1 MKDIKK
7 AKIAIVQDYLHV
19 YGGAEGVVQAIW
31 ELFPNSDIYSA
42 TYDAEVMRKA
52 GAFQGAKVHYPKW
65 KDGIP
70 NKIAKF
76 MHKLLIANLPLYFY
90 FLDLSD
96 YDIIISSTA
105 HFAKGVRTRKDQLHI
120 SYIHTPPR
128 FLYGYPGQ
136 IRKRSK
142 WYYKPIFWP
151 IDTLLR
157 FIDKKFA
164 QFPDYLVCN
173 STEVKNRIKKFYGR
187 DATIIPPFPAVKVT
201 DSDFEK
207 SKSGT
212 NDYFLIVS
220 RLQTYKNIDLA
231 IKVCGTQ
238 NIKLKIAG
246 TGDQKDELEK
256 LARKYHSVELLGFVS
271 DEEKHNLFINSK
283 GFLATV
289 TKEDFGMTPLES
301 MMYGK
306 PVVALRDAGYLDT
319 VEEDKTGVFFDE
331 LTEESL
337 LNAINRFEKMN
348 WNYDYIRRYAL
359 GFSKDRFKK
368 EFFEFV
374 KDRYNTKRTKI
385 SGRSKP

>member
-1 MKDIKK
+1 MKKDIKD
-7 AKIAIVQDYLHV
+7 AKVAIVQDYLHV
-19 YGGAEGVVQAIW
+19 FGGAEGVVQAIW
-31 ELFPNSDIYSA
+31 ELFPNSEIYSA
-42 TYDAEVMRKA
+42 TYDEKAMKKA
-52 GAFQGAKVHYPKW
+52 GAFQGAKIHYPKW

-70 NKIAKF
+70 HKIKKF
-76 MHKLLIANLPLYFY
+76 MHKLMIANLPLYFY
-90 FLDLSD
+90 FLDLSN

-105 HFAKGVRTRKDQLHI
+105 HFAKGVRTKPNQLHI

-142 WYYKPIFWP
+142 WYFKPIFWP
-151 IDTLLR
+151 IDSVLR
-157 FIDKKFA
+157 IIDKQFA
-164 QFPDYLVCN
+164 KHPDYLVCN
-173 STEVKNRIKKFYGR
+173 STEVKNRIKNFYNR
-187 DATIIPPFPAVKVT
+187 DAVVIPPFPNVTVT
-201 DSDFEK
+201 DEDFRK

-231 IKVCGTQ
+231 IKVCGSQ

-246 TGDQKDELEK
+246 TGDQKKELEV
-256 LARKYHSVELLGFVS
+256 LAKNYDSVEILGFVS

-319 VEEDKTGVFFDE
+319 VEEGKTGVFFDE
-331 LTEESL
+331 LTEDSL
-337 LNAINRFEKMN
+337 LNAIKNFDKIK
-348 WNYDYIRRYAL
+348 WDYDYIRKHAKT
-359 GFSKDRFKK
+359 FSKDRFKK
-368 EFFEFV
+368 EFYEFV
-374 KDRYNTKRTKI
+374 K
-385 SGRSKP
+385 SKYEFA

>member
-1 MKDIKK
+1 MRKDIKD
-7 AKIAIVQDYLHV
+7 AKVAIVQDYLHV
-19 YGGAEGVVQAIW
+19 FGGAEGVVQAIW
-31 ELFPNSDIYSA
+31 ELFPNSEIYSA
-42 TYDAEVMRKA
+42 TYDEKAMKKA
-52 GAFQGAKVHYPKW
+52 GAFQGAKIHYPKW

-70 NKIAKF
+70 HKIKKF
-76 MHKLLIANLPLYFY
+76 MHKLMIANLPLYFY
-90 FLDLSD
+90 FLDLSN

-105 HFAKGVRTRKDQLHI
+105 HFAKGVRTKPNQLHI

-142 WYYKPIFWP
+142 WYFKPIFWP
-151 IDTLLR
+151 IDSVLR
-157 FIDKKFA
+157 IIDKQFA
-164 QFPDYLVCN
+164 KHPDYLVCN
-173 STEVKNRIKKFYGR
+173 STEVKNRIKNFYNR
-187 DATIIPPFPAVKVT
+187 DAVVIPPFPNVTVT
-201 DSDFEK
+201 DEDFKK

-231 IKVCGTQ
+231 IKVCGSQ

-246 TGDQKDELEK
+246 TGDQKKELEV
-256 LARKYHSVELLGFVS
+256 LAKNYDSVEILGFVS

-319 VEEDKTGVFFDE
+319 VEEGKTGVFFDE
-331 LTEESL
+331 LTEDSL
-337 LNAINRFEKMN
+337 LNAIKNFDKIK
-348 WNYDYIRRYAL
+348 WDYDYIRKHAKT
-359 GFSKDRFKK
+359 FSKDRFKK
-368 EFFEFV
+368 EFYEFV
-374 KDRYNTKRTKI
+374 K
-385 SGRSKP
+385 SKYEFA

>member
-1 MKDIKK
+1 MKKDIKD
-7 AKIAIVQDYLHV
+7 AKVAIVQDYLHV
-19 YGGAEGVVQAIW
+19 FGGAEGVVQAIW
-31 ELFPNSDIYSA
+31 ELFPNSEIYSA
-42 TYDAEVMRKA
+42 TYDEKAMKKA
-52 GAFQGAKVHYPKW
+52 GAFQGAKIHYPKW

-70 NKIAKF
+70 HKIKKF
-76 MHKLLIANLPLYFY
+76 MHKLMIANLPLYFY
-90 FLDLSD
+90 FLDLSN

-105 HFAKGVRTRKDQLHI
+105 HFAKGVRTKPNQLHV

-142 WYYKPIFWP
+142 WYFKPIFWP
-151 IDTLLR
+151 IDSVLR
-157 FIDKKFA
+157 IIDKQFA
-164 QFPDYLVCN
+164 KHPDYLVCN
-173 STEVKNRIKKFYGR
+173 STEVKNRIKNFYNR
-187 DATIIPPFPAVKVT
+187 DAVVIPPFPNVTVT
-201 DSDFEK
+201 DEDFKK

-231 IKVCGTQ
+231 IKVCGSQ

-246 TGDQKDELEK
+246 TGDQKKELEV
-256 LARKYHSVELLGFVS
+256 LAKNYDSVEILGFVS

-319 VEEDKTGVFFDE
+319 VEEGKTGVFFDE
-331 LTEESL
+331 LTEDSL
-337 LNAINRFEKMN
+337 LNAIKNFDKIK
-348 WNYDYIRRYAL
+348 WDYDYIRKHAKT
-359 GFSKDRFKK
+359 FSKDRFKK
-368 EFFEFV
+368 EFYEFV
-374 KDRYNTKRTKI
+374 K
-385 SGRSKP
+385 SKYEFA